1 MKNIGSRIQIDVM
14 NKRDISS
21 RSSLYRDYI
30 SRLIELENKFVSENI
45 IIDAQQEP
53 HYDNDPTNIFDQDHL
68 RSFRLLCHAETEFL
82 LENLAARLSDAEY
95 KSWKDAGV
103 PSDIVVNIVACHYS
117 GWDKLDCSVK
127 EYKPLSDQ
135 QIKKYDGLVTLAATE
150 KAYGAYKYNL
160 IHNHGVKEDNFRN
173 MFMPLGI
180 LERNHQELIRNLE
193 SFGSLRGLVA
203 HSGKA
208 VKHQIN
214 PIDEKNL
221 IIEIAIGIYFLD
233 EEIDNRLSDQGNA
246 MLRRLGEMTKQQ
258 TQSA

>member
-1 MKNIGSRIQIDVM
+1 MINIESRIQIEVMKGRDV
-14 NKRDISS
+14 SS
-21 RSSLYRDYI
+21 RSLLYQDYI
-30 SRLIELENKFVSENI
+30 SRLIELEDKFVSESI
-45 IIDAQQEP
+45 IVDAQRSP

-82 LENLAARLSDAEY
+82 LESLAARLSDAEY

-135 QIKKYDGLVTLAATE
+135 QIKKHDGLVTLAATE

-160 IHNHGVKEDNFRN
+160 THNHGVKGDNFRN

-180 LERNHQELIRNLE
+180 LERHHQELISNLE

-221 IIEIAIGIYFLD
+221 IIEIAIGIYSLD
-233 EEIDNRLSDQGNA
+233 EEIDNRLSNQGNA
-246 MLRRLGEMTKQQ
+246 MLRRLSEMTKQQ